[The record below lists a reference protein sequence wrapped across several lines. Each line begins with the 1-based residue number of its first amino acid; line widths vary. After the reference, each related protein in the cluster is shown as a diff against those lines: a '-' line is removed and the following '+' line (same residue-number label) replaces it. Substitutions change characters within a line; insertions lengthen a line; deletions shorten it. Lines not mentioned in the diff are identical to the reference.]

1 MLPFGN
7 SAICQRAGG
16 VLRTTTCSMVAYQ
29 LKGGVNSTRP
39 RRKIRLAA
47 TRFVGASSRRLRRRR
62 RQAPAPAASSAKC
75 AVPRP
80 QILARIAVIEH
91 STRAA
96 SALLRLLPPPP
107 PPPPPPPLPR
117 PQRAACVCCGLAAR
131 ALLLAARAP
140 QGRST
145 EQRSVSRYFP

>member
-1 MLPFGN
+1 M
-7 SAICQRAGG
+7 
-16 VLRTTTCSMVAYQ
+16 AYQ

-39 RRKIRLAA
+39 RRKIRLAV
-47 TRFVGASSRRLRRRR
+47 TRLVGASFRRLRRRR

-80 QILARIAVIEH
+80 QILTRIAVIEH

-107 PPPPPPPLPR
+107 PPPPPLPR
-117 PQRAACVCCGLAAR
+117 PQRSAFVVASRPERCCQLPEPRRAATQNKGQFHVI
-131 ALLLAARAP
+131 LLEKMVSLDATWSAWMP
-140 QGRST
+140 QQPVQPDGT
-145 EQRSVSRYFP
+145 M